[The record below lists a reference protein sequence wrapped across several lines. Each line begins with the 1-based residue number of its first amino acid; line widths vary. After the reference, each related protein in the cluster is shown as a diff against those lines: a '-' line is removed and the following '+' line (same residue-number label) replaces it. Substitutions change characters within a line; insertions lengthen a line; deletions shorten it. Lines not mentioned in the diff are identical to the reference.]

1 MATVSINPRYVFT
14 SDRLPAVFVYSFA
27 TALASILGLLAYGAF
42 EQAGWFVDTKTHAG
56 GFALVVDLAVFVIK
70 FLIAAVAVYFVS
82 MFIKRAV
89 QGRFETANIARRTRD
104 GTFAFTMAAAF
115 FLGFIWT
122 PWTAFNGVAGATFF
136 VILAGIALCLLDIPF
151 RKFSYKLIFL
161 AAIFLLF
168 LAVMYLSSS
177 PGVASSSMSWF
188 PSVLGLLSVAVPTG
202 LVAWFAPYE
211 NQNSKFGS
219 LAMILIALYVFV
231 GGTLWVIAFSFTSI
245 KILPLFTPADW
256 WDKFAGFANYT
267 RLFNTSRWMD
277 CPAIS
282 QIPSPGLIWNDVV
295 WSQIGTSGWFNGW
308 ATGFNS
314 WLAAWS
320 GWQLKCAGSFPNVI
334 TYAIFFISI
343 VMILGFIIAVL
354 MDQKIR
360 AEGVFR
366 TIYLYPFALSFI
378 VTGHVWA
385 WIFSPEYGLQKAV
398 RALGWESF
406 SFGWIADQKMVMY
419 AIVIAGVWQGTG
431 FVMAL
436 MLAGLRG
443 IDEEIWKAARIDGI
457 PTWRT
462 YVQIVIPMMKPVLVT
477 TFVFVASGAI
487 RIYDL
492 VLATTDG
499 GPGVSSD
506 VPSRYIYQNFTANLG
521 QSLAASTVML
531 LSMALILIPWIRLEF
546 GKKGQT
552 A

>member
-14 SDRLPAVFVYSFA
+14 RDRIPAVVVYSIVA
-27 TALASILGLLAYGAF
+27 AIAAIVGLLAHGVF
-42 EQAGWFVDTKTHAG
+42 ENAGWFIDSKTHAG
-56 GFALVVDLAVFVIK
+56 GFSLVVDVVIFTIK
-70 FLIAAVAVYFVS
+70 LVVVAAAIYAAALYA
-82 MFIKRAV
+82 KRAL
-89 QGRFETANIARRTRD
+89 QDSFETENVSRRTRD
-104 GTFAFTMAAAF
+104 TTFATAISAAF
-115 FLGFIWT
+115 LLGFGWN
-122 PWTAFNGVAGATFF
+122 PWTEFSGVAGATFF
-136 VILAGIALCLLDIPF
+136 IVLAGIALALLDIPF
-151 RKFSYKLIFL
+151 RKFSYKM
-161 AAIFLLF
+161 AF
-168 LAVMYLSSS
+168 LAVIFVLFLVVMYSAASA
-177 PGVASSSMSWF
+177 GIAASSLSWL

-211 NQNSKFGS
+211 NQQSKFGS
-219 LAMILIALYVFV
+219 LAMILIALFVFV
-231 GGTLWVIAFSFTSI
+231 GGTLWTVAFSFTSI
-245 KILPLFTPADW
+245 KILPLFTPAEW
-256 WDKFAGFANYT
+256 WDKFSGLANYT

-277 CPAIS
+277 CPAITK
-282 QIPSPGLIWNDVV
+282 
-295 WSQIGTSGWFNGW
+295 IGSE
-308 ATGFNS
+308 
-314 WLAAWS
+314 AWKLQCS
-320 GWQLKCAGSFPNVI
+320 GSFPNVI
-334 TYAIFFISI
+334 TYALCFIGL
-343 VMILGFIIAVL
+343 VMTLGFIIAVL

-360 AEGVFR
+360 AEGMFR

-398 RALGWESF
+398 RAWGWESF

-419 AIVIAGVWQGTG
+419 AIVIAGIWQGTG

-443 IDEEIWKAARIDGI
+443 IDEEIWKAAKIDGI

-462 YVQIVIPMMKPVLVT
+462 YLQIVLPMMKPVLVT

-492 VLATTDG
+492 VLAITDG

-531 LSMALILIPWIRLEF
+531 LSMAVILIPWIRMEF
-546 GKKGQT
+546 GKKG
-552 A
+552 